1 MTKNSYLIKS
11 ISYVLK
17 CRKYV
22 AVNQFCSF
30 SGTKT
35 SDDLLPKE
43 VSCRSIKVCGIQCC
57 KVIIDER
64 IINKNT
70 NKLQTQKNIYYY
82 SFTLA
87 LHKNYVLTLN
97 VVMFECKEPLCKF
110 LINSVI
116 ERRLIIL
123 HT

>member
-1 MTKNSYLIKS
+1 M
-11 ISYVLK
+11 
-17 CRKYV
+17 
-22 AVNQFCSF
+22 
-30 SGTKT
+30 
-35 SDDLLPKE
+35 
-43 VSCRSIKVCGIQCC
+43 
-57 KVIIDER
+57 IIDER

-70 NKLQTQKNIYYY
+70 TKLQAQKNIYYS

-116 ERRLIIL
+116 ERHLIIL